1 MIARNQGSSKI
12 GSCGTQDLILVFL
25 PKRVD
30 LLPNFPRIASRV
42 VKKLEWLEIAWLR
55 ILHRLPFRNGLLR
68 PRNSAYNLA
77 FTKLWIT
84 GESQMLWARLLA
96 CVTGTVNQELLLRN
110 EYLAAENRILR
121 GQIKGRLLLSEGEK
135 GTLAEIAH
143 RLGRKALEDVAAAA
157 KPDTILGWYRQLIAN
172 KFDGSKFR
180 RSVGRPKVDQET
192 EHSVVQMARENPS
205 WGYDR
210 IVGALAN
217 LGHRLSDQT
226 VGNILCRGDIPP
238 APQRKKATSWK
249 DFIRSHRDV
258 LVGMD
263 FFTTEVLTLKGLTT
277 YYVLFFIHLETR
289 RVNLAG
295 FTPYPD
301 DEWLEQQARNMTM
314 EGWGC
319 LRGCRYLLHDRD
331 AKFCQSFR
339 ELIKTGSVN
348 PLRLPARSPNL
359 NSYAER
365 WVRSV
370 KDECLSRLILFGESS
385 LRRALQQYIVH
396 YHEERNHQGKD
407 NRILFP
413 SRPEARRN
421 MGAVRCRE
429 RLGGLLKYYE
439 REAA

>member
-1 MIARNQGSSKI
+1 MG
-12 GSCGTQDLILVFL
+12 
-25 PKRVD
+25 
-30 LLPNFPRIASRV
+30 
-42 VKKLEWLEIAWLR
+42 
-55 ILHRLPFRNGLLR
+55 R
-68 PRNSAYNLA
+68 PRVAEE
-77 FTKLWIT
+77 I
-84 GESQMLWARLLA
+84 ERL
-96 CVTGTVNQELLLRN
+96 VVRM
-110 EYLAAENRILR
+110 
-121 GQIKGRLLLSEGEK
+121 
-135 GTLAEIAH
+135 
-143 RLGRKALEDVAAAA
+143 
-157 KPDTILGWYRQLIAN
+157 AN
-172 KFDGSKFR
+172 
-180 RSVGRPKVDQET
+180 
-192 EHSVVQMARENPS
+192 ENPS

-226 VGNILCRGDIPP
+226 VGNILRRHGISP
-238 APQRKKATSWK
+238 APKRKQSVSWK

-263 FFTTEVLTLKGLTT
+263 FFTTEVLRLKGLTT
-277 YYVLFFIHLETR
+277 YYVLFFIHLETC

-301 DEWLEQQARNMTM
+301 QEWMEQQARNMTM
-314 EGWGC
+314 QEWGC

-370 KDECLSRLILFGESS
+370 KEECLAKLILFGESS
-385 LRRALQQYIVH
+385 LRRALQQHLLH
-396 YHEERNHQGKD
+396 YHEERNHQGKG
-407 NRILFP
+407 NQILFP
-413 SRPEARRN
+413 SQTETRRD

-429 RLGGLLKYYE
+429 RLV
-439 REAA
+439 AC

>member
-1 MIARNQGSSKI
+1 
-12 GSCGTQDLILVFL
+12 
-25 PKRVD
+25 
-30 LLPNFPRIASRV
+30 
-42 VKKLEWLEIAWLR
+42 
-55 ILHRLPFRNGLLR
+55 
-68 PRNSAYNLA
+68 
-77 FTKLWIT
+77 
-84 GESQMLWARLLA
+84 MLWARLLA
-96 CVTGTVNQELLLRN
+96 YVTGTVNQELLLRN

-135 GTLAEIAH
+135 ATLAEIAH
-143 RLGRKALEDVAAAA
+143 RLGRMALEEVAVTA
-157 KPDTILGWYRQLIAN
+157 KPDTILGWYRKLIAN

-192 EHSVVQMARENPS
+192 EGLVVQIARENPS

-226 VGNILCRGDIPP
+226 VGNVLRRHGISP
-238 APQRKKATSWK
+238 APKRKQSVSWK
-249 DFIRSHRDV
+249 NFIRAHRDV
-258 LVGMD
+258 LWGW
-263 FFTTEVLTLKGLTT
+263 TSSRRKVLTLKGLTT
-277 YYVLFFIHLETR
+277 YHVLFFIHLQTR
-289 RVNLAG
+289 QVNLAG
-295 FTPYPD
+295 FTRYPD
-301 DEWLEQQARNMTM
+301 QEWM
-314 EGWGC
+314 EKWGC

-331 AKFCQSFR
+331 AKFCESFR
-339 ELIKTGSVN
+339 ELIKAGSVN

-370 KDECLSRLILFGESS
+370 KEECLSRLILFGESS

-407 NRILFP
+407 NRTLFP
-413 SRPEARRN
+413 SRPKARKS
-421 MGAVRCRE
+421 MGAVQCRE
-429 RLGGLLKYYE
+429 RLGLLRYYE